1 MRLHFQHWSQKTAP
15 QNDTILR
22 EPVCYQVAEKPIRN
36 IIARFSVFLC
46 PFLFIYVFYQMVKRI
61 IRFFKWRHKKK
72 NHEI

>member
-1 MRLHFQHWSQKTAP
+1 IFNIGHRKRPP

-46 PFLFIYVFYQMVKRI
+46 PLLFIYVFYQMVKRI
-61 IRFFKWRHKKK
+61 IRLFKWRHKKK